1 MLIMSTG
8 INFERLTEALIEIWT
23 MYQSAI
29 TRHGVKDIAHELKK
43 SDKTIYAEVS
53 LSNLHTYIESIQNY
67 SEQGGKPSYNPKLGL
82 ADFIIGMMKSG
93 DVSPLIAVASFF
105 RMACFKV
112 PEKGLDKAD
121 VLQLLQNMNK
131 EYTEGV
137 NATLEAVKDNTVSLD
152 EARENRKECMDIV
165 NAASRLMAFYDA
177 VLDDNQ

>member
-1 MLIMSTG
+1 MSDT
-8 INFERLTEALIEIWT
+8 IEYERLTEALIEIWT
-23 MYQSAI
+23 IYQGAI

-53 LSNLHTYIESIQNY
+53 LSNLHTYIESIRNY
-67 SEQGGKPSYNPKLGL
+67 SEHIGKPGYNPKLGL
-82 ADFIIGMMKSG
+82 VDFIIGMIKSK
-93 DVSPLIAVASFF
+93 DVAPLVAVASFF
-105 RMACFKV
+105 KMACFKV
-112 PEKGLDKAD
+112 PEKGLDKED

-137 NATLEAVKDNTVSLD
+137 NATLEAVKDNTVSRD
-152 EARENRKECMDIV
+152 EARDNRKECMDIV